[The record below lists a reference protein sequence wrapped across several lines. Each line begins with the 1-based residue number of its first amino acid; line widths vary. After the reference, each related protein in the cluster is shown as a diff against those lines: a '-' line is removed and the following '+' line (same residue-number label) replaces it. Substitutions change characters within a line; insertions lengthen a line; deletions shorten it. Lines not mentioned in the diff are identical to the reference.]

1 MGLNQRITALGL
13 VLGMSLVAACD
24 LSPDF
29 GPLSL
34 AARTGDVQAVR
45 ALLSAGAD
53 PNAADGPR
61 RSRALANAARVGRL
75 DTMAVLLAAG
85 ADPDLADVG
94 GNRWIPLMHAL
105 HKHRT
110 ASVRFLLEHG
120 ARADGPDGLTLTPL
134 MMAAATG
141 QIDAVRLLLDRGAN
155 PRRPLPEGGSIL
167 DLAVSGGALTD
178 IDEPLLGA
186 CHLETVQ
193 LLVER
198 APDLRMSRTWRAR
211 LAGLFARMNGCQA
224 ALDIVSTRR

>member
-1 MGLNQRITALGL
+1 MRLRQRIAAVGL
-13 VLGMSLVAACD
+13 VLGISLVAACD
-24 LSPDF
+24 LSPAF
-29 GPLSL
+29 GPVSL
-34 AARTGDVQAVR
+34 AARTGNVQALS
-45 ALLSAGAD
+45 ALLADGAD
-53 PNAADGPR
+53 PNASDGPR

-85 ADPDLADVG
+85 ADPNLPDAG

-110 ASVRFLLEHG
+110 ASVRLLLEHD

-141 QIDAVRLLLDRGAN
+141 QADAVRLLLDRGAN

-186 CHLETVQ
+186 CHLETVR
-193 LLVER
+193 LLVDR

-211 LAGLFARMNGCQA
+211 VAGLFARLNGCQA
-224 ALDIVSTRR
+224 ALDLASARR